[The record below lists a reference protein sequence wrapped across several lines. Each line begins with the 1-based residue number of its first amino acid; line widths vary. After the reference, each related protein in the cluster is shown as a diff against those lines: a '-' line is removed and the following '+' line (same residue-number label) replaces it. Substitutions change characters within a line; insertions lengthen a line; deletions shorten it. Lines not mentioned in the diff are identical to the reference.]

1 MLFLP
6 GGIAVS
12 YSAVPLM
19 LASFSDPLD
28 MPLCSN
34 LCLWLSQSFAG
45 HSASP
50 KIVICYL
57 KTAELEFKFCPNSN
71 SLLAIIPFPF
81 INFYQVTRQ
90 HWGST
95 ATRGWTQPFR
105 NTSESHPRLWLVSPT
120 ELWTHPERQD
130 PFTRWRKCCNST
142 HLIFLLFSSQWVFV
156 ITQEHIMKSPKFW
169 QSSCWVWCL
178 GS

>member
-90 HWGST
+90 HWGSNSNQGVDSALQKHIWEPPQT
-95 ATRGWTQPFR
+95 LVGESYWAV
-105 NTSESHPRLWLVSPT
+105 NTS
-120 ELWTHPERQD
+120 WTSGSFHMLKEVLQFYSSDLYIVFIPMS
-130 PFTRWRKCCNST
+130 FCNNSGT
-142 HLIFLLFSSQWVFV
+142 HHEIS
-156 ITQEHIMKSPKFW
+156 
-169 QSSCWVWCL
+169 
-178 GS
+178 